1 MKRDTRPLRC
11 DNDPHGVT
19 RRDIIPAPIRFG
31 EESSPAS
38 SSGPI
43 RELQPYSA
51 LRPNADDATVKYAL
65 VQDASAP
72 HYAEGERPSDVP
84 PELRSGTRVT
94 PTSTLPPKAALRA
107 PSTTPPASHVK
118 AKAPQ
123 PNARISTPLPSKA
136 RIGAPLP
143 SNARIGTPLPSNA
156 RISTP
161 LPSNA
166 RIITPLPRSDGHY
179 TTPSVSFAPA
189 PKPISIA
196 PSASAPPA
204 SRHRPPPLRGPS
216 LLGTV
221 SIALITIVFAAILG
235 ASLGNG
241 SMPRL
246 WTRFF
251 AEAPQPALAPAAN
264 PLRTPAVSAPR
275 APSLHPQVAAPA
287 PSSAS
292 APAAPST
299 PAVRFEDLPAEPTS
313 EVETAPLGAPR
324 VHPRTHRR

>member
-123 PNARISTPLPSKA
+123 P
-136 RIGAPLP
+136 
-143 SNARIGTPLPSNA
+143 NA

-313 EVETAPLGAPR
+313 EVETPAAPLGAPR